1 MVLLTAAIQEYGLA
15 IVVSAVMPVVFYTPT
30 TTMTGEE
37 YSTWLEL
44 KNELLMFELFFVEEL
59 KKSIYNTLLV
69 DTTFSVIEEV
79 EEEGS
84 L

>member
-1 MVLLTAAIQEYGLA
+1 
-15 IVVSAVMPVVFYTPT
+15 
-30 TTMTGEE
+30 MTGEE